1 MPIRLLVGS
10 AYQNVVSFS
19 NVSSL
24 LSSKMVMPQNSRERA
39 SSSVS
44 PETPML
50 LVAMM
55 LAGVSLIISTE
66 GDIYVFFIFRS
77 VLQWYV

>member
-66 GDIYVFFIFRS
+66 GDIYVFFIFCS